1 MQAHDL
7 LRSGAPFIAD
17 TSAWW
22 RVLSLPDDLATLVQD
37 AVRDDRLWITPIV
50 RMEILYSARTRREH
64 ARLEAELDALRIV
77 RNDRAVADAAMRA
90 LSELAQRSDGFHPS
104 AAHRRVDR
112 GGRRRAWWSRRPASR
127 CALRS
132 ARPVV
137 GLRQR
142 HAAGPLS
149 EPGKRARARSK
160 GGNVDWLF
168 STRPSPA
175 RAPAA
180 GDICSHTGRARL
192 SYRRAEDL
200 LVT

>member
-90 LSELAQRSDGFHPS
+90 LSELAQRSDGFHRVPLTDGLI
-104 AAHRRVDR
+104 AAAAAEHGGLAVLHRDAHFDR
-112 GGRRRAWWSRRPASR
+112 
-127 CALRS
+127 L
-132 ARPVV
+132 
-137 GLRQR
+137 
-142 HAAGPLS
+142 
-149 EPGKRARARSK
+149 ARSLAFDS
-160 GGNVDWLF
+160 VTL
-168 STRPSPA
+168 P
-175 RAPAA
+175 
-180 GDICSHTGRARL
+180 GR
-192 SYRRAEDL
+192 
-200 LVT
+200 